1 MPEPEPSRDLPAP
14 YVSPW
19 RLLRRDLAAALASVR
34 LAAWQLWRRNRQGDL
49 PCPAQWPPRLAAW
62 FWPLVLVLLLALGA
76 WGLAAAVPGAVAPE
90 LEMQPA
96 PAAGAGAEVRPQPP
110 VQLTGDAQAPSQAP
124 RRPPDQPPAPPQ
136 AQTPPAPPPPPL
148 PEPPLPEPPDP
159 LLQAFQGV
167 AGVELLQVALVRPGD
182 GGFSLL
188 LADGW
193 WQRSASERQRLAEL
207 WQGRA
212 RELGHDRLWLVDG
225 CGAPVARSARVG
237 SGMILLA
244 PPLAADG
251 D

>member
-1 MPEPEPSRDLPAP
+1 VPEPEPSRDLPAP

-19 RLLRRDLAAALASVR
+19 WLLRRDLGAALASVR
-34 LAAWQLWRRNRQGDL
+34 LGAWQLWRRNRQGDL
-49 PCPAQWPPRLAAW
+49 PRPAQWPPQLAAW
-62 FWPLVLVLLLALGA
+62 FWPLVLVLPLALGA
-76 WGLAAAVPGAVAPE
+76 WGLVAAGPGPVAPE
-90 LEMQPA
+90 SQSQPD
-96 PAAGAGAEVRPQPP
+96 PTAGAGAEVRPQPAAQP
-110 VQLTGDAQAPSQAP
+110 TGQAQAPFQAP
-124 RRPPDQPPAPPQ
+124 PPPAQPQTQPPPPS
-136 AQTPPAPPPPPL
+136 APPPPP
-148 PEPPLPEPPDP
+148 PVPPSPPLPEPPDP

-167 AGVELLQVALVRPGD
+167 AGGELLQAALVRPGD
-182 GGFSLL
+182 GGFNLL

-193 WQRSASERQRLAEL
+193 WQRTPSERQRLAEL

-225 CGAPVARSARVG
+225 RGAPLARSARVG